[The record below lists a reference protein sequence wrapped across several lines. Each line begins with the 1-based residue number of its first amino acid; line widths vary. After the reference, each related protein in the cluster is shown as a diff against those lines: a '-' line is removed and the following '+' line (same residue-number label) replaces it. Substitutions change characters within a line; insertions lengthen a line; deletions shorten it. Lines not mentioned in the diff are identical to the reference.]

1 MCAHGTIDKYALH
14 KKNIHV
20 TSKKDQQN
28 NITNDTRLNK
38 EHKVPMDIYMYK
50 VPNDECKIMT
60 RGDGGKP
67 FGKGE
72 LVRLFRGHRAL
83 SNVIERQ

>member
-1 MCAHGTIDKYALH
+1 
-14 KKNIHV
+14 
-20 TSKKDQQN
+20 
-28 NITNDTRLNK
+28 
-38 EHKVPMDIYMYK
+38 MYK

-60 RGDGGKP
+60 HGDGGKP

-83 SNVIERQ
+83 SIIRMWGGIVG

>member
-20 TSKKDQQN
+20 TSKKDKQN

-38 EHKVPMDIYMYK
+38 EHKVPMDI
-50 VPNDECKIMT
+50 
-60 RGDGGKP
+60 
-67 FGKGE
+67 
-72 LVRLFRGHRAL
+72 
-83 SNVIERQ
+83 

>member
-1 MCAHGTIDKYALH
+1 
-14 KKNIHV
+14 
-20 TSKKDQQN
+20 
-28 NITNDTRLNK
+28 
-38 EHKVPMDIYMYK
+38 MYK

-72 LVRLFRGHRAL
+72 LVRLFRGHRAFL
-83 SNVIERQ
+83 NVIERK

>member
-1 MCAHGTIDKYALH
+1 
-14 KKNIHV
+14 
-20 TSKKDQQN
+20 
-28 NITNDTRLNK
+28 
-38 EHKVPMDIYMYK
+38 MYK

-60 RGDGGKP
+60 HGDGGKP

-83 SNVIERQ
+83 SNVIERQWSACEVGLLGNIDDRKYHMEKI